1 MLEALD
7 YFNRVKTGNI
17 VKNLDDAKIQLKEAY
32 FKEQENYAQKKVRE
46 IKAGADHQNSK
57 IVWETLNEFT
67 GRNGANKGRIKAK
80 SLEEHTKKLKDR
92 FLNLLGEPPVIRWKE
107 TKTVLQHTLPIHT
120 VNFTMEELKKCI
132 DNE

>member
-92 FLNLLGEPPVIRWKE
+92 FLNLLGEPPVIR
-107 TKTVLQHTLPIHT
+107 
-120 VNFTMEELKKCI
+120 
-132 DNE
+132 